1 MKLKIK
7 IKLFNKECM
16 PEIISKG
23 DWIDLKIWESFSINK
38 VKTPVYQMLSL
49 GVAMQLPDGYEAI
62 IVPRSSTFKKYGIML
77 ANSVGIIDNTYC
89 GNGDIWGFPAL
100 IFKENTTIP
109 SFERI
114 CQFRI
119 QLSQKA
125 TIWQKIKNLFYSGV
139 EFEVV
144 DNLTNPNRGGFG
156 STGR

>member
-23 DWIDLKIWESFSINK
+23 DWIDLKIWESFSVNK

-77 ANSVGIIDNTYC
+77 ANSVGIIDNAYC

-100 IFKENTTIP
+100 IFKDNTTIP

-125 TIWQKIKNLFYSGV
+125 TIWQKIKNLFYSGI

>member
-7 IKLFNKECM
+7 IRLFNKECM
-16 PEIISKG
+16 PQIISKG
-23 DWIDLKIWESFSINK
+23 DWIDLKIFESFSINK
-38 VKTPVYQMLSL
+38 VKAPVYQMLSL

-89 GNGDIWGFPAL
+89 GNGDMWCFPAL
-100 IFKENTTIP
+100 IFKDTTIP

-125 TIWQKIKNLFYSGV
+125 TVWQKIKNLFYSGV
-139 EFEVV
+139 KFEVV
-144 DNLTNPNRGGFG
+144 DNLVNPNRGGFG

>member
-38 VKTPVYQMLSL
+38 AKIPVYQMLTL

-62 IVPRSSTFKKYGIML
+62 IAPRSSTFKKYGIML

-125 TIWQKIKNLFYSGV
+125 TIWQKIKNLFYSGI

>member
-7 IKLFNKECM
+7 IKILNKECM
-16 PEIISKG
+16 PVIIDKG
-23 DWIDLKIWESFSINK
+23 DWIDLKIWENFSINK
-38 VKTPVYQMLSL
+38 VKTPVYRMLSL

-62 IVPRSSTFKKYGIML
+62 VVPRSSTFKKYGIML

-89 GNGDIWGFPAL
+89 GNEDIWHFPAL
-100 IFKENTTIP
+100 IFRDTTIP

-125 TIWQKIKNLFYSGV
+125 TMWQRIKNFFYSGIK
-139 EFEVV
+139 FEVV
-144 DNLTNPNRGGFG
+144 DNLTNHNRGGFG